1 MESIQAVANR
11 IQERGLALA
20 SEKAQESIL
29 MEQYKE
35 LEQKEKAE
43 SKVNEMGKIMKEKDY
58 DILFSI

>member
-43 SKVNEMGKIMKEKDY
+43 SKVNEME
-58 DILFSI
+58 